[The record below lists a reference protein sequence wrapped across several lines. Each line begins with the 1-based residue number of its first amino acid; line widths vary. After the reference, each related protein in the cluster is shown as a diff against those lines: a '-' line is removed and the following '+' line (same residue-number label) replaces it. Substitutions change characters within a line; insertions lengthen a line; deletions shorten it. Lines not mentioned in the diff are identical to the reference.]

1 MWYSSGHVRQI
12 EQLHIR
18 TTKQLQRSGTLTSSH
33 QMVLYGF
40 IATCCRIPV
49 GGCDHWY
56 SSSAIKM
63 RRGGQHNTV
72 QASDITAGV
81 GTSATEIRDG
91 GWEGRERSWQITQ
104 DGVSHLWDVDFT
116 VQDHSKLLLNE
127 NGFLTSSSQVRL
139 PAGFKQFPKQSDC
152 HTVHIQQCNLLSST
166 PCMHVHTYSTYVALV
181 CTLPFGS
188 SCWKHGAPLGQ
199 DCADVIYY
207 IRQSLTQLK
216 RKVTKEKESSG
227 SPVRML

>member
-1 MWYSSGHVRQI
+1 
-12 EQLHIR
+12 
-18 TTKQLQRSGTLTSSH
+18 
-33 QMVLYGF
+33 
-40 IATCCRIPV
+40 
-49 GGCDHWY
+49 
-56 SSSAIKM
+56 M

-166 PCMHVHTYSTYVALV
+166 PCMHVHTCSTYVALV

-188 SCWKHGAPLGQ
+188 
-199 DCADVIYY
+199 
-207 IRQSLTQLK
+207 
-216 RKVTKEKESSG
+216 
-227 SPVRML
+227 